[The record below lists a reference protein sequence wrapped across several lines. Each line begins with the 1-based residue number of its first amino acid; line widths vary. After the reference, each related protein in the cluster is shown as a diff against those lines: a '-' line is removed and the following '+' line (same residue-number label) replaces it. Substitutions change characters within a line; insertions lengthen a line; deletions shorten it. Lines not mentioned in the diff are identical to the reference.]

1 LAFDEYSM
9 KSGPFDFWTAS
20 TGYSG
25 WSFCCALFSTF
36 GVTGYYSSLLR
47 HRVPDWLMVG
57 LLMAPITIILLT
69 QWGIG
74 SDRVVATFHLV
85 ATSLFMTLALG
96 MELGIMLG
104 YRPIDSG
111 FFRLSAHLGWTF
123 AWAGI
128 YRRAK
133 RTRQKILE
141 EGAKPESR
149 PPSH

>member
-1 LAFDEYSM
+1 
-9 KSGPFDFWTAS
+9 
-20 TGYSG
+20 
-25 WSFCCALFSTF
+25 
-36 GVTGYYSSLLR
+36 
-47 HRVPDWLMVG
+47 MVG
-57 LLMAPITIILLT
+57 LLMAPITIILLA

-74 SDRVVATFHLV
+74 SDRVVATSHLV

-104 YRPIDSG
+104 YRPIEAG

-133 RTRQKILE
+133 RARKKILE
-141 EGAKPESR
+141 EDVKPKSR